1 MKSAPP
7 ATPPAVRAVAAIDA
21 VQAMNAP
28 SAARGDRGGRD
39 GRGGR
44 GSSPERRDTARRA
57 APAVSIA
64 APAVAVGMSP
74 LLRWTLGASLGLH
87 LLFLSIHFEL
97 PKLFKQPA
105 PSPPL
110 EVSLVNARTQSRP
123 SQADF
128 LAQANLDGGG
138 NTDAKRVLKSP
149 LPRSAIDAQQTQL
162 TAAREQVE
170 TLERQTRELL
180 QQLKAKQQTSTDRDA
195 KETSKVDT
203 ANAYRELSE
212 KALELQRL
220 EAQIAREFDSY
231 QQRPKKK
238 HVGARASEYRFA
250 RYVEDWRQKVERV
263 GNANYPEA
271 ARVQKLYGS
280 LVLTVGIKADG
291 RIESIEV
298 DRGSGKKILDAAAV
312 KIVELAAPY
321 APFPPDIRS
330 DTDILYITRT
340 WTFTRSDQ
348 LSAE

>member
-1 MKSAPP
+1 MKASRSAVPAERRGRTARNDTP
-7 ATPPAVRAVAAIDA
+7 KRAAAVVARATPTI
-21 VQAMNAP
+21 NA
-28 SAARGDRGGRD
+28 
-39 GRGGR
+39 
-44 GSSPERRDTARRA
+44 
-57 APAVSIA
+57 
-64 APAVAVGMSP
+64 GMSP
-74 LLRWTLGASLGLH
+74 LLRWTLGASLGIH
-87 LLFLSIHFEL
+87 LLFFSIHFEL
-97 PKLFKQPA
+97 PKLFRQPA

-110 EVSLVNARTQSRP
+110 EVSLVNARTQSKP
-123 SQADF
+123 AQADF

-149 LPRSAIDAQQTQL
+149 LPRSAVESQQTQL
-162 TAAREQVE
+162 AAAREQVE

-180 QQLKAKQQTSTDRDA
+180 QQLKSRQQVNTDRDA
-195 KETSKVDT
+195 KETSKFET

-340 WTFTRSDQ
+340 WSFTRTGELESTAGNAT
-348 LSAE
+348 SNPNPTANAAATPASSKP